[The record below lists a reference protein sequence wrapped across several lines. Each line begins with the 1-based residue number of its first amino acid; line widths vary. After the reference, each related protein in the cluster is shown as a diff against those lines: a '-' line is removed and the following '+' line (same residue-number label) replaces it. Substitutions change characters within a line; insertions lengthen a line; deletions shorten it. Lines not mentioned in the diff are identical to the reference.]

1 MKTILRIIIIL
12 LVAAVVAGA
21 FSLAVNNSSTA
32 SSSNDGGQPPA
43 MTSSTQ
49 PTTQMARPEGGDR
62 DGGSITQ
69 GLPGVANTLMK
80 LTGISILVL
89 LVQKGLSQLG
99 SLKFRFAQR

>member
-21 FSLAVNNSSTA
+21 FSLAVNNSATA
-32 SSSNDGGQPPA
+32 SISNDGGQPPA

-49 PTTQMARPEGGDR
+49 STTQMARPAGGDH
-62 DGGSITQ
+62 DSGSITQ
-69 GLPGVANTLMK
+69 GLAGVAGTLMK

-89 LVQKGLSQLG
+89 LLQKGFSQFG
-99 SLKFRFAQR
+99 KLKMKFAQQ